1 MSNNPESG
9 PLRIVFAGTPEFAAE
24 SLKALLQQ
32 GEHEVIAVYTQPD
45 RPAGRGR
52 ELKASPVK
60 ELALERRIPVYQP
73 LSLKDPEA
81 SNELRAL
88 KPDLMIVAAYGLLL
102 PGDVLGIPRLGCLNV
117 HASLL
122 PRWRGAA
129 PIPRAIEA
137 GDTVT
142 GVSIMQ
148 MEAGLDTGPVLAE
161 LRTPIHETDTAQTL
175 HDRLAT
181 LGADVLVATLER
193 LTRGAIAPQSQDTAG
208 ACYAKKLRKEESL
221 LDWDQPA
228 KILHRKIRALI
239 PWPVASTTWGGKT
252 LRFWEAGPLE
262 ASGTAGLPGTIVQ
275 ADASGIRVQTGNGM
289 LTLTRLQAEGGKI
302 LSAGDFL
309 NGHKL
314 AAGDRLGDE
323 TKTITNH

>member
-1 MSNNPESG
+1 MN
-9 PLRIVFAGTPEFAAE
+9 LIFAGTPAFAVPALE
-24 SLKALLQQ
+24 ALLRA
-32 GEHEVIAVYTQPD
+32 GHRIRAVYTQPD

-52 ELKASPVK
+52 KLAASPVK
-60 ELALERRIPVYQP
+60 QCALIHGLEIRQP
-73 LSLKDPEA
+73 EKISGEEKILCHDAPEA
-81 SNELRAL
+81 
-88 KPDLMIVAAYGLLL
+88 MIVIAYGLLL
-102 PGDVLGIPRLGCLNV
+102 PPAVLAIPRHGCINV

-148 MEAGLDTGPVLAE
+148 MEVGLDTGPVLAE

-175 HDRLAT
+175 HDRLAP

-193 LTRGAIAPQSQDTAG
+193 LTRSAITPQSQDATG
-208 ACYAKKLRKEESL
+208 ACYAKKLRKAESL

-252 LRFWEAGPLE
+252 LRLWELGPLE
-262 ASGTAGLPGTIVQ
+262 ASATAGLPGTIVQ
-275 ADASGIRVQTGNGM
+275 ADASGIRVQTGNGT
-289 LTLTRLQAEGGKI
+289 LSLTRLQAEGGKI